1 MVENL
6 YCWGLG
12 RRKSSVARVRIKK
25 GTGKITL
32 NSRDIEKYLVRERDR
47 ETACEPLTATK
58 TTAKYDVWANVN
70 GGGISGQAGAIAL
83 GIARALNKADE
94 SLVEILRSHDM
105 LTRDSRMKE
114 RKKYGRKGARA
125 GYQWTKR

>member
-1 MVENL
+1 MVEEL
-6 YCWGLG
+6 YVWGLG
-12 RRKSSVARVRIKK
+12 RRKSSVARVRIRK

-32 NSRDIEKYLVRERDR
+32 NSRDIEAYFVRERDR
-47 ETACEPLTATK
+47 ETASLPLKTTK
-58 TTAKYDVWANVN
+58 TLSKYDVWANIN
-70 GGGISGQAGAIAL
+70 GGGISGQAGAVAL

-94 SLVEILRSHDM
+94 TLADILRTHDL

>member
-32 NSRDIEKYLVRERDR
+32 NSCDIEKYLVRERDR
-47 ETACEPLTATK
+47 EVACEPLVATK
-58 TTAKYDVWANVN
+58 TLSKYDVWANVN
-70 GGGISGQAGAIAL
+70 GGGIAGQAGAVAL
-83 GIARALNKADE
+83 GVARALNKADE
-94 SLVEILRSHDM
+94 TLAEILRSHDM

>member
-32 NSRDIEKYLVRERDR
+32 NSNDIEKYLVRERDR
-47 ETACEPLTATK
+47 ETACEPLIVTK
-58 TTAKYDVWANVN
+58 TLSKYDVWANVN
-70 GGGISGQAGAIAL
+70 GGGIAGQAGAIAL
-83 GIARALNKADE
+83 GVARALNKADE
-94 SLVEILRSHDM
+94 TIVEILRSHDM